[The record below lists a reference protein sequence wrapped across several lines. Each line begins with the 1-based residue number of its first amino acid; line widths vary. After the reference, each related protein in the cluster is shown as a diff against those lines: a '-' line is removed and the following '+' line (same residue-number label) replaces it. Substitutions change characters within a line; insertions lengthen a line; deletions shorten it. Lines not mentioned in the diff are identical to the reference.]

1 MIDRVQK
8 VIQQKKLS
16 ASGFADLIGVPRSTI
31 SHILSGRNN
40 PSLEFLQKV
49 LDAFPDVQT
58 EWLIRG
64 KGNMM
69 ASEST
74 LFSDGGMAAQSV
86 AEIKEAS
93 HKVPEPMLKG
103 SSRSTHSTLPFPE
116 SVESVVDEDSRVKTP
131 LRKDILEG
139 KPGVVLPEITEST
152 GKPSKKN
159 QKSSKEIYRV
169 LFFYSDGTFSE
180 FSPVNQD

>member
-69 ASEST
+69 AFEST
-74 LFSDGGMAAQSV
+74 LFSSGGMTSQAV
-86 AEIKEAS
+86 ADSKESS
-93 HKVPEPMLKG
+93 HKVPEPLLKEG
-103 SSRSTHSTLPFPE
+103 NRSTYSTLPFPE
-116 SVESVVDEDSRVKTP
+116 SVESLVDEDSGVKTP
-131 LRKDILEG
+131 LRKDIQEG
-139 KPGVVLPEITEST
+139 KAGVVLPESIEST
-152 GKPSKKN
+152 GKTSKKF

-180 FSPVNQD
+180 FSPGNQD

>member
-64 KGNMM
+64 KGNML

-74 LFSDGGMAAQSV
+74 LFSDGGIAALAAKGS
-86 AEIKEAS
+86 KETTL
-93 HKVPEPMLKG
+93 KVPEPMHKG
-103 SSRSTHSTLPFPE
+103 GNRSTSSTLPFPE
-116 SVESVVDEDSRVKTP
+116 SDESLVDEDSRVKTP
-131 LRKDILEG
+131 LWKDIQEG
-139 KPGVVLPEITEST
+139 RPGAVLSESTESS
-152 GKPSKKN
+152 GKASKKIP
-159 QKSSKEIYRV
+159 KLSKEIYRV

-180 FSPVNQD
+180 FSPGNPD